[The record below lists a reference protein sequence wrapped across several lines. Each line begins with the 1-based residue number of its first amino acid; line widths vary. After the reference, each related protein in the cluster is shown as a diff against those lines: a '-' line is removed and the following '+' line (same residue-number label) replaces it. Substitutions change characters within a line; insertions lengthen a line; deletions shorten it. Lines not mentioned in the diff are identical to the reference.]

1 MRWAALLGTL
11 LVLTVPSLALAATSY
26 TDVEDEVMC
35 VSCNVP
41 LNVAESPQADAQKAE
56 LRRLVDSGLN
66 KQEVKDA
73 LVDQYGSRVL
83 ALPKDD
89 GFGIVVYVV
98 PIAVG
103 LALLGLIALL
113 LPRWRRRGAHDAP
126 PVASPTVSAADS
138 RRLDADLQRYDQ

>member
-1 MRWAALLGTL
+1 MRWAALVAIL
-11 LVLTVPSLALAATSY
+11 SALALPSAAFAATSY

-41 LNVAESPQADAQKAE
+41 LNVAESPQAEAQKAE
-56 LRRLVDSGLN
+56 LRRLVDSGLS

-73 LVDQYGSRVL
+73 LVEQYGSRVL

-89 GFGIVVYVV
+89 GFGIVVYLV
-98 PIAVG
+98 PIAVV

-113 LPRWRRRGAHDAP
+113 LPRWRRRGSHDTT
-126 PVASPTVSAADS
+126 PVASPRLSPADS